1 MSDYKTI
8 IVRAENNHAD
18 IRLNRPDVR
27 NALNTF
33 MVNEIKSVFDKL
45 EKDVSIKTIAISG
58 SGKAFCSG
66 ADIGHMKSLRS
77 NSFDENLADS
87 RNLAEM
93 FSRIYHC
100 PKPTVAIVDG
110 PALAG
115 GCGLAS
121 VCDFVLASEK
131 AIFGYPEVKIGF
143 VAAIVSGYLIR
154 QVGERNARDLMLTG
168 RIISAEDAK
177 RMGLINRVCDS
188 SSLEK
193 EATDLIQKLQQNSV
207 AAMKISKDILANFKG
222 HKISENLEYLA
233 ELNARIRETPEF
245 MEGVNAF
252 IEKRKPNWIKN

>member
-1 MSDYKTI
+1 MSDYRTI
-8 IVRAENNHAD
+8 IVRVEDNHAD
-18 IRLNRPDVR
+18 IRLNRPEVR

-33 MVNEIKSVFDKL
+33 MVNEIKSAFDAL
-45 EKDVSIKTIAISG
+45 EKDASIKTITISG

-66 ADIGHMKSLRS
+66 ADIGHMKNLRS

-100 PKPTVAIVDG
+100 PKPTVAVVDG

-154 QVGERNARDLMLTG
+154 QIGERNARDLMLTG
-168 RIISAEDAK
+168 RIVSAQDAK
-177 RMGLINRVCDS
+177 NMGLINIVCDC
-188 SSLEK
+188 SSLKK
-193 EATDLIQKLQQNSV
+193 ESTDLVQKLQQNS
-207 AAMKISKDILANFKG
+207 AMAMKISKEVLANFNG
-222 HKISENLEYLA
+222 HKISEDLENLA
-233 ELNARIRETPEF
+233 ELNAHIRETPEF
-245 MEGVNAF
+245 KEGVNAF

>member
-8 IVRAENNHAD
+8 IIKKADNHAD
-18 IRLNRPDVR
+18 ICLNRPDVR
-27 NALNTF
+27 NALNTL
-33 MVNEIKSVFDKL
+33 MVNEIKNVFDTL
-45 EKDVSIKTIAISG
+45 VNDASIKTISLSG
-58 SGKAFCSG
+58 SEKAFCSG

-77 NSFDENLADS
+77 NSYDENLADS

-100 PKPTVAIVDG
+100 PKPTIAIVEG

-121 VCDFVLASEK
+121 VCDFVFAGEK
-131 AIFGYPEVKIGF
+131 ALFGYPEVKIGF

-168 RIISAEDAK
+168 RIVNAADAK
-177 RMGLINRVCDS
+177 NMGLINKICDS
-188 SSLEK
+188 SSLKK
-193 EATDLIQKLQQNSV
+193 EATGLIQKLQQNS
-207 AAMKISKDILANFKG
+207 ATAMKISKDILANFKG
-222 HKISENLEYLA
+222 DKVSANLEYLA
-233 ELNARIRETPEF
+233 ELNARIRETSAF

-252 IEKRKPNWIKN
+252 IEKRKPNWSKN